1 MDGVPVCTEAC
12 GVSRALEDLSGTL
25 FHWREHSTL
34 KGWPWFRGAVEVL
47 VALGQDM
54 SWL

>member
-1 MDGVPVCTEAC
+1 MGGVPIRTEAC
-12 GVSRALEDLSGTL
+12 GVSRALEDLSETL

-34 KGWPWFRGAVEVL
+34 KGWPWFPGAVEVL

-54 SWL
+54 SWF